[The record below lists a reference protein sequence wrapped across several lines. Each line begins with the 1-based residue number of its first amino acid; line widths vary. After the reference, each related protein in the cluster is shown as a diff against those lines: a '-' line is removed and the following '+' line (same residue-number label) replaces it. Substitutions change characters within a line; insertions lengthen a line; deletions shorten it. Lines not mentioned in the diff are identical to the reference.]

1 MTMRHRV
8 NVQGYWLVS
17 VDRAAT
23 TAAYAALPAWGGL
36 SGCDTPLCENFR
48 QAYSLLPPAFLSV
61 LITMGVDPAKPAEL
75 YDVEP
80 PQGGACLCG
89 GWYHAVGELLAGRD
103 ALQPGQLNRYEVIL
117 REVSAGFRMGITA
130 RLAALPGSFPAPA
143 LQIEFWGQV
152 PWVIASLG

>member
-1 MTMRHRV
+1 MRHRV

-17 VDRAAT
+17 VDRDAT

-36 SGCDTPLCENFR
+36 FGCDTPLCENFR
-48 QAYSLLPPAFLSV
+48 HAYGLLPPAFLSV
-61 LITMGVDPAKPAEL
+61 LITMGVDPTKPAEL

-80 PQGGACLCG
+80 PQGDLCLCG
-89 GWYHAVGELLAGRD
+89 GWYHAVGELLSGRD

-117 REVSAGFRMGITA
+117 REVTAGFRMGITA

-143 LQIEFWGQV
+143 LQIEFWGQI
-152 PWVIASLG
+152 PWVIASIG